1 MQIRFDFVV
10 LSSDV
15 EFLYHVSLKKNGG
28 LISSGVFETSHFFIP
43 YHLLLVKEN
52 GRNLIHK

>member
-15 EFLYHVSLKKNGG
+15 EFLYHVSLEKNGG
-28 LISSGVFETSHFFIP
+28 LIWGIWNIPFFYSLP
-43 YHLLLVKEN
+43 LAFGERKRKEPN
-52 GRNLIHK
+52 T

>member
-15 EFLYHVSLKKNGG
+15 EFLYHVSLKKNGS
-28 LISSGVFETSHFFIP
+28 LIWGIWNIP
-43 YHLLLVKEN
+43 FSYSLPLAFGERKWKEPN
-52 GRNLIHK
+52 T